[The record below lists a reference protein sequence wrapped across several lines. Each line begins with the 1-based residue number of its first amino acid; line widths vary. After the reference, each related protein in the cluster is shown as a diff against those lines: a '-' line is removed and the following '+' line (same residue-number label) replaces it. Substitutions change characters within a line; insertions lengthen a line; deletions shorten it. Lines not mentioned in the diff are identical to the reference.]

1 MKSLEFSRLFSWL
14 RKFKNE
20 KGVLKGMKVQKQYD
34 VAIVGGGI
42 GGLMTAYRLVS
53 SRPALSVCLIEKG
66 NPIEKR
72 ICPIVAQKAE
82 RCINCASCAIMEG
95 MAGAGAFSDGKY
107 VISTEYGGW
116 LTEFLPPETVID
128 YIEQADSILVSF
140 GATTE
145 RYLPDNELKK
155 LCLGKDLHMSQA
167 QLKHLGT
174 DSNFETMR
182 QLILSLE
189 GRCDILTRTA
199 VTDVE
204 KDSHILHLESKGEA
218 SAIQAD
224 RVIFAVGRAG
234 SRFFSKWCQQNHIS
248 LSNNQ
253 VDIGVR
259 VELPS
264 IVWEDFSKKI
274 YEPKIWY
281 RSKVYGDTTRMFCFN
296 ERGSVVTENTS
307 GVLTVN
313 GHSYRDPS
321 RKTENSNFALLSTI
335 KFTEPFKDPIEYARH
350 VASLANLISGGSVLV
365 QRLGDLMNGRR
376 TDEKRLRQSTTRPTL
391 NAVPGDLSLC
401 LPKRQLDNILETLQ
415 ALDAISPGT
424 ANYDTLLYGIEC
436 KYYSARPSCKNFQIE
451 GCDRIYA
458 IGDGAGFTRS
468 LSQAA
473 ANGLYVADQIA
484 ADIA

>member
-1 MKSLEFSRLFSWL
+1 MTGAQIFSSLGDLRQSGHRLEGLAVSL
-14 RKFKNE
+14 
-20 KGVLKGMKVQKQYD
+20 
-34 VAIVGGGI
+34 IV
-42 GGLMTAYRLVS
+42 TAEH
-53 SRPALSVCLIEKG
+53 LIEL
-66 NPIEKR
+66 
-72 ICPIVAQKAE
+72 QAE
-82 RCINCASCAIMEG
+82 NLNTDNQSCLLYT
-95 MAGAGAFSDGKY
+95 S
-107 VISTEYGGW
+107 
-116 LTEFLPPETVID
+116 
-128 YIEQADSILVSF
+128 
-140 GATTE
+140 TE

-281 RSKVYGDTTRMFCFN
+281 RSKVYGDTTP
-296 ERGSVVTENTS
+296 V
-307 GVLTVN
+307 
-313 GHSYRDPS
+313 SY
-321 RKTENSNFALLSTI
+321 THL
-335 KFTEPFKDPIEYARH
+335 
-350 VASLANLISGGSVLV
+350 
-365 QRLGDLMNGRR
+365 QGRR
-376 TDEKRLRQSTTRPTL
+376 NRGAWSRQR
-391 NAVPGDLSLC
+391 
-401 LPKRQLDNILETLQ
+401 
-415 ALDAISPGT
+415 
-424 ANYDTLLYGIEC
+424 
-436 KYYSARPSCKNFQIE
+436 
-451 GCDRIYA
+451 
-458 IGDGAGFTRS
+458 
-468 LSQAA
+468 
-473 ANGLYVADQIA
+473 
-484 ADIA
+484 